1 MRSCGPELD
10 HGDLE
15 EGADG
20 LGGALN
26 IPSEAAIDAGP
37 GEGAF
42 DDPALGLDDEAGVG
56 ALDDLDRARGGRG
69 DARPLVAGVGE
80 DALDEGKAPGDAV
93 EDQRRAVAILHA
105 GGVGLDAQHQAEGV
119 GEQVPLATLDPLS
132 GVEADRVAGVS
143 TGFHA
148 LAVDDRR
155 GRALFAT
162 LEFRV
167 RR

>member
-20 LGGALN
+20 LGGSPEVA
-26 IPSEAAIDAGP
+26 SEAAIDAGP

-56 ALDDLDRARGGRG
+56 ALDDMDGARGGRG

-80 DALDEGKAPGDAV
+80 DALDEG
-93 EDQRRAVAILHA
+93 ESA
-105 GGVGLDAQHQAEGV
+105 G
-119 GEQVPLATLDPLS
+119 
-132 GVEADRVAGVS
+132 
-143 TGFHA
+143 
-148 LAVDDRR
+148 
-155 GRALFAT
+155 
-162 LEFRV
+162 
-167 RR
+167 